1 MAHGPS
7 KGRTASQSEAREPN
21 LIPIMNLFIVI
32 IPMLMTIMVSVRLAM
47 IEITLPT
54 ANPAAEE
61 GSAGEVVAEDDV
73 PRMLTLALFPD
84 RFEVR
89 VEGVN
94 DVTEI
99 PQLSSGTYDYITLD
113 KEVAK
118 LREQNP
124 KQFTMEILPD
134 PTVKFDTLLRCI
146 DICKSY
152 QFPNIKYLTA
162 ATKYYKA
169 K

>member
-1 MAHGPS
+1 MAYGPS
-7 KGRTASQSEAREPN
+7 KSRTGSQREAREPN

-54 ANPAAEE
+54 AGGGVGE
-61 GSAGEVVAEDDV
+61 GNAGEVVETEI
-73 PRMLTLALFPD
+73 PLILTLALFPD
-84 RFEVR
+84 RFEVMEEDKKE
-89 VEGVN
+89 VLTISQLQPGV
-94 DVTEI
+94 
-99 PQLSSGTYDYITLD
+99 YDYIALD
-113 KEVAK
+113 KEIAK
-118 LREQNP
+118 LREKHP

-152 QFPNIKYLTA
+152 DFPNIKYLTA

>member
-7 KGRTASQSEAREPN
+7 KSRTASQREARDPN

-54 ANPAAEE
+54 ANAATGEATNGEE
-61 GSAGEVVAEDDV
+61 ISEEI

-84 RFEVR
+84 RFEVK
-89 VEGVN
+89 VEGEK
-94 DVTEI
+94 DVTQI
-99 PQLSSGTYDYITLD
+99 PQLEPGVYDFISLD
-113 KEVAK
+113 KAIAE

-124 KQFTMEILPD
+124 KQYTMEILPD

-152 QFPNIKYLTA
+152 KFPNIKYLTA